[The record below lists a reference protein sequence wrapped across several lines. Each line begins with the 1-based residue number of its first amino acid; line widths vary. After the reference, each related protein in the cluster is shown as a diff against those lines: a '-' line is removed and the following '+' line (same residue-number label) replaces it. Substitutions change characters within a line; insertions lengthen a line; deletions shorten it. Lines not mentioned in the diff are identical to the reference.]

1 MSAPNMKSV
10 AEKEL
15 QKVKI
20 IYRFGVCRDLYGDG
34 GVEVEV
40 LAPTDPDDVL
50 HQHGRIFGSH
60 EKAESWV
67 SQRFNVVDT
76 RRYSSQ
82 SPPD

>member
-1 MSAPNMKSV
+1 MESV

-15 QKVKI
+15 PRVKI

-50 HQHGRIFGSH
+50 HQYGRIFGSH
-60 EKAESWV
+60 EEAESWV

-82 SPPD
+82 SPSD